1 MTTASPAGVLRRW
14 WPECALL
21 AGFVALTAALASG
34 AFLDLDYAVRDWWAA
49 HLTRPVELAA
59 LGLNRLGQG
68 GALTGLAAALAVL
81 AAWRL
86 GTVRPLLLV
95 VFGFVLTTGVVLP
108 LKHWTDRAAPRSAL
122 PDAAELFNAL
132 PPGEYGESYPSGHV
146 VVAIVWYGIIL
157 LLIST
162 VLRSFGRRPVPPG
175 VGQLVRAVPPVVVFG
190 TTTVLGYH
198 WLTDGVAAVL
208 LGLLLDR
215 AVSRTPWC
223 RTGLLARPC
232 RPAEPVAATER
243 IERSDGREGTAEEMP
258 P

>member
-1 MTTASPAGVLRRW
+1 MTTAEPAGRVRW

-68 GALTGLAAALAVL
+68 GPLTGLAAALALL

-95 VFGFVLTTGVVLP
+95 AFGFVLTTGVVLP
-108 LKHWTDRAAPRSAL
+108 LKHWTDRAAPGSAL

-146 VVAIVWYGIIL
+146 VVAIIWYGIIL
-157 LLIST
+157 LLADA
-162 VLRSFGRRPVPPG
+162 VLGSSGRRPVPPG
-175 VGQLVRAVPPVVVFG
+175 VRRAVRAVPPVVVFG

-215 AVSRTPWC
+215 AVSRTPWH
-223 RTGLLARPC
+223 RTGAPETPR
-232 RPAEPVAATER
+232 RRAEPV
-243 IERSDGREGTAEEMP
+243 P
-258 P
+258 